1 MSKEPYSYDWFTEF
15 MLSDWI
21 EDLLD
26 VDRGTEVEIV
36 FEEIDGASG
45 FQYIHSASLGNL
57 QDDESFSCSYT
68 TDGIEAY
75 LSSEDEEVDSLI
87 EQVESKNA
95 TRKAGSRSGHR
106 KDKMTKRKLF
116 PKKEPLCDIITSDK
130 NIKVITELPYNTVK
144 EQIGLSVADNTIQI
158 IIPGRNGDKDYTRKF
173 IIPPEADTE
182 TGRAKFNNGI
192 LEIIFDKSRRKIK
205 KHGKIESK

>member
-21 EDLLD
+21 EYLLD
-26 VDRGTEVEIV
+26 ADPGTEVDIV

-45 FQYIHSASLGNL
+45 FQYIHSASLGTL
-57 QDDESFSCSYT
+57 QDDESFSWSYPIY
-68 TDGIEAY
+68 GIVTY
-75 LSSEDEEVDSLI
+75 LSSEDESIDSRI

-95 TRKAGSRSGHR
+95 TRKPGWRTGHR
-106 KDKMTKRKLF
+106 KDKRTKQKLI
-116 PKKEPLCDIITSDK
+116 PKKEPICDIITSDK
-130 NIKVITELPYNTVK
+130 DVKVITELPYNTVK
-144 EQIGLSVADNTIQI
+144 EQIGLTVAGNTIQI
-158 IIPGRNGDKDYTRKF
+158 NTPGRNGNKEYTRKL

-192 LEIIFDKSRRKIK
+192 LEIVFDKSRRKIK
-205 KHGKIESK
+205 KFKKIGSK

>member
-1 MSKEPYSYDWFTEF
+1 MSKEPYSYYWFTEF
-15 MLSDWI
+15 LLSDWI

-26 VDRGTEVEIV
+26 VDPGAEVDIV

-45 FQYIHSASLGNL
+45 FQYIHSASLGTL
-57 QDDESFSCSYT
+57 QDGESFSWSYPT
-68 TDGIEAY
+68 YGIVAY
-75 LSSEDEEVDSLI
+75 LSSEDEEVDSRI

-95 TRKAGSRSGHR
+95 TRKPGSRTGHR

-130 NIKVITELPYNTVK
+130 HVKVITELPYNTVK
-144 EQIGLSVADNTIQI
+144 EQIGLTVADNTIQI
-158 IIPGRNGDKDYTRKF
+158 ITPGRNGDKDYTRKL
-173 IIPPEADTE
+173 IIPSEADTE

-192 LEIIFDKSRRKIK
+192 LEIVFDKSRRKIK
-205 KHGKIESK
+205 KYKKIGSK